1 MSKRYIDA
9 NALMD
14 FCSNTKDG
22 CIDNND
28 IARFPAADVRENRHG
43 YWIKRRF
50 FDASYADRDGNVW
63 CQCSECSA
71 GDLQAPGVEVP
82 FCWHCGAE
90 MDLDY
95 EEEDLEDEDDQ

>member
-1 MSKRYIDA
+1 MRPRYIDA

-43 YWIKRRF
+43 HWIRVT
-50 FDASYADRDGNVW
+50 SPDRDFNAEYR
-63 CQCSECSA
+63 CSECSA
-71 GDLQAPGVEVP
+71 RDVQAESQTVP

-95 EEEDLEDEDDQ
+95 VEEDLEDEDDQ